1 MLIGLTGGIASGK
14 STVSNWLSE
23 HGYPIIDADKIA
35 RDVVEPGMGAYEAI
49 VGQFGREILFEDG
62 TINRKKLGS
71 IIFKDEKKRSELNQI
86 VHPAVRREMLAQ
98 KDRYEAEGHETI
110 IFDIPL
116 LFESNL
122 FHLVDRVMLVYV
134 DKKTQLNRL
143 LERDQA
149 GSEDAKAR
157 IASQLPLEDKKSRAD
172 YIIDNSGSL
181 EETFQQL
188 KNVIQ
193 HWSKEPF

>member
-98 KDRYEAEGHETI
+98 KGRYEAEGHETI

-134 DKKTQLNRL
+134 DKQTQLNRL
-143 LERDQA
+143 LDRDQA

-188 KNVIQ
+188 QNVIQ

>member
-134 DKKTQLNRL
+134 DKQTQLNRL
-143 LERDQA
+143 LDRDQA

-172 YIIDNSGSL
+172 YIIDNSRSL

>member
-35 RDVVEPGMGAYEAI
+35 RDVVEPGRGAYEEI
-49 VGQFGREILFEDG
+49 VGQFGRDILFEDG

-134 DKKTQLNRL
+134 DKQTQLNRL

-172 YIIDNSGSL
+172 YIVDNSGSL

-188 KNVIQ
+188 QNVIQ

>member
-35 RDVVEPGMGAYEAI
+35 RDVVEPGMGAYEGI

-71 IIFKDEKKRSELNQI
+71 IIFKDVKKRSELNQI

-134 DKKTQLNRL
+134 DKQTQLNRL

>member
-122 FHLVDRVMLVYV
+122 FHLVDRVLLVYV
-134 DKKTQLNRL
+134 DKQIQLNRL
-143 LERDQA
+143 LDRDQA

>member
-134 DKKTQLNRL
+134 DKQTQLNRL
-143 LERDQA
+143 LDRDQA